1 MAIERASCPVL
12 NTLRFCTKNSSKL
25 YNFPRKHLQFPS
37 FFPRN
42 FNSINGK
49 LYTHGLFLN
58 SSSSFSNT
66 TQETP
71 SQKLALLLEV
81 EGVLM
86 DVDRLGN
93 RQAFNTAFRKLG
105 LDCAN
110 WSQPVYQDLVKY
122 DVYEIGWPTSLPTSE
137 KETFM
142 KTVLREKWL
151 MVIIE
156 LQIDVRTQN
165 NITDKRIA
173 LDELVMSKTLPLRP
187 GVEEFID
194 EACEEGVP
202 VVMLTAYCK
211 SGEKQ
216 YFPFYP
222 TSVILL
228 HLPVKKPV
236 LVSSHKKLG
245 CFDVKESAYI
255 LPIIGKVTS
264 SLIHYRSIIE
274 KLGNDKMAKIKII
287 GTEEVKR
294 SAYGQLV
301 LGEGVASDLGE
312 QLAKEAR
319 KAVSAEEQRIAKEVA
334 SILKLTVD
342 IDTTSSEGLQNVV
355 AALRAGAEY
364 ADVPVHNCVL
374 VSGSLSGVA
383 GAERIGMS
391 CVVVRSS
398 STARA
403 EFPGAKAIM
412 DGFGGADLTISRLR
426 QIQES

>member
-1 MAIERASCPVL
+1 MAMETTSCSIL
-12 NTLRFCTKNSSKL
+12 NTSRFCINYHYNNNSSKL
-25 YNFPRKHLQFPS
+25 YNIPTIKHLQFPLL
-37 FFPRN
+37 PLRN
-42 FNSINGK
+42 FNYRIGK
-49 LYTHGLFLN
+49 SYGDGLFVN
-58 SSSSFSNT
+58 SSSSFSST
-66 TQETP
+66 SQQTP
-71 SQKLALLLEV
+71 SRQLAVLLEV

-93 RQAFNTAFRKLG
+93 RQAFNAAFRKLG

-110 WSQPVYQDLVKY
+110 WSQPVYQDLVKKSIG
-122 DVYEIGWPTSLPTSE
+122 DEERMLVLFFNRIGWPTSLPTSE
-137 KETFM
+137 KGPFM
-142 KTVLREKWL
+142 RSVLREK
-151 MVIIE
+151 
-156 LQIDVRTQN
+156 
-165 NITDKRIA
+165 KIA

-216 YFPFYP
+216 
-222 TSVILL
+222 V
-228 HLPVKKPV
+228 
-236 LVSSHKKLG
+236 
-245 CFDVKESAYI
+245 
-255 LPIIGKVTS
+255 
-264 SLIHYRSIIE
+264 RSIIE

-287 GTEEVKR
+287 GIDEVKR
-294 SAYGQLV
+294 SSYGQIV
-301 LGEGVASDLGE
+301 FGEGVTSDLGE

-334 SILKLTVD
+334 SMLKLTVD

-364 ADVPVHNCVL
+364 ANVPVDNCVL
-374 VSGSLSGVA
+374 VSGSLPGVA
-383 GAERIGMS
+383 GAERIGMP

-426 QIQES
+426 QIQGS

>member
-110 WSQPVYQDLVKY
+110 WSQPVYQDLVKKSMG
-122 DVYEIGWPTSLPTSE
+122 DEERMLVLFFNRIGWPTSLPTSE

-142 KTVLREKWL
+142 KTVLREK
-151 MVIIE
+151 
-156 LQIDVRTQN
+156 
-165 NITDKRIA
+165 RIA

-187 GVEEFID
+187 GVEDSRNEFCRFID

-216 YFPFYP
+216 
-222 TSVILL
+222 V
-228 HLPVKKPV
+228 
-236 LVSSHKKLG
+236 
-245 CFDVKESAYI
+245 
-255 LPIIGKVTS
+255 
-264 SLIHYRSIIE
+264 RSIIE

>member
-1 MAIERASCPVL
+1 MAMETTSCSIL
-12 NTLRFCTKNSSKL
+12 NTSRFCTNYHYNNNSSKL
-25 YNFPRKHLQFPS
+25 CNIPTIKHLQFPLL
-37 FFPRN
+37 PLRN
-42 FNSINGK
+42 FNYRIGK
-49 LYTHGLFLN
+49 SYGDGLFVN

-66 TQETP
+66 SQQTP
-71 SQKLALLLEV
+71 SRQLAVLLEV

-93 RQAFNTAFRKLG
+93 RQSFNAAFRKLG

-110 WSQPVYQDLVKY
+110 WSQPVYQDLVKKSIG
-122 DVYEIGWPTSLPTSE
+122 DEERMLVLFFNRIGWPTSLPTSE
-137 KETFM
+137 KGPFM
-142 KTVLREKWL
+142 KGVLREK
-151 MVIIE
+151 
-156 LQIDVRTQN
+156 
-165 NITDKRIA
+165 KIA

-202 VVMLTAYCK
+202 VVMLTGYCK

-216 YFPFYP
+216 
-222 TSVILL
+222 V
-228 HLPVKKPV
+228 
-236 LVSSHKKLG
+236 
-245 CFDVKESAYI
+245 
-255 LPIIGKVTS
+255 
-264 SLIHYRSIIE
+264 RSIIE

-287 GTEEVKR
+287 GIDEVKR
-294 SAYGQLV
+294 SSYGQIV
-301 LGEGVASDLGE
+301 FGEGVTSDLGE

-334 SILKLTVD
+334 SMLKLTVD

-364 ADVPVHNCVL
+364 ANVPVDNCVL
-374 VSGSLSGVA
+374 VSGSLPGVA
-383 GAERIGMS
+383 GAERIGMP

-426 QIQES
+426 QIQGS

>member
-1 MAIERASCPVL
+1 MKGWVDFISRKKTKQNQTMAMEGASCPVL
-12 NTLRFCTKNSSKL
+12 NTLPFCTNNSSKL
-25 YNFPRKHLQFPS
+25 YNIQRKNLQFPTFS
-37 FFPRN
+37 PRN
-42 FNSINGK
+42 FNSSVGK
-49 LYTHGLFLN
+49 LYTDGLVLN
-58 SSSSFSNT
+58 SSSSFSNSI
-66 TQETP
+66 QETP
-71 SQKLALLLEV
+71 SRQLAVLLEV

-86 DVDRLGN
+86 DVDKLGN
-93 RQAFNTAFRKLG
+93 RQAFNAAFRKLG

-110 WSQPVYQDLVKY
+110 WSQPVYQDLVKKSMG
-122 DVYEIGWPTSLPTSE
+122 DEERMLVLFFNRIGWPTSLPTSE
-137 KETFM
+137 KKTFM
-142 KTVLREKWL
+142 KSVLREK
-151 MVIIE
+151 
-156 LQIDVRTQN
+156 
-165 NITDKRIA
+165 KIA

-194 EACEEGVP
+194 EASEEGVP

-216 YFPFYP
+216 
-222 TSVILL
+222 V
-228 HLPVKKPV
+228 
-236 LVSSHKKLG
+236 
-245 CFDVKESAYI
+245 
-255 LPIIGKVTS
+255 
-264 SLIHYRSIIE
+264 RSIIE
-274 KLGNDKMAKIKII
+274 KLGNDKIGKIKII
-287 GTEEVKR
+287 GLEEVKG
-294 SAYGQLV
+294 SSYGQLV
-301 LGEGVASDLGE
+301 FGEAVTSDLGE

-342 IDTTSSEGLQNVV
+342 INTTSSEGLQNVV

-364 ADVPVHNCVL
+364 ANVPVDNCVL

-383 GAERIGMS
+383 GAERIGMP

-426 QIQES
+426 QIQGS

>member
-1 MAIERASCPVL
+1 
-12 NTLRFCTKNSSKL
+12 
-25 YNFPRKHLQFPS
+25 
-37 FFPRN
+37 
-42 FNSINGK
+42 
-49 LYTHGLFLN
+49 
-58 SSSSFSNT
+58 
-66 TQETP
+66 
-71 SQKLALLLEV
+71 
-81 EGVLM
+81 
-86 DVDRLGN
+86 
-93 RQAFNTAFRKLG
+93 
-105 LDCAN
+105 
-110 WSQPVYQDLVKY
+110 
-122 DVYEIGWPTSLPTSE
+122 
-137 KETFM
+137 
-142 KTVLREKWL
+142 
-151 MVIIE
+151 
-156 LQIDVRTQN
+156 
-165 NITDKRIA
+165 
-173 LDELVMSKTLPLRP
+173 MSKTLPLRP

-216 YFPFYP
+216 
-222 TSVILL
+222 V
-228 HLPVKKPV
+228 
-236 LVSSHKKLG
+236 
-245 CFDVKESAYI
+245 
-255 LPIIGKVTS
+255 
-264 SLIHYRSIIE
+264 RSIIE
-274 KLGNDKMAKIKII
+274 KLGKDKMAKIKII
-287 GTEEVKR
+287 GIEEVKR
-294 SAYGQLV
+294 SSYGQLV

-383 GAERIGMS
+383 GAERIGMP

-426 QIQES
+426 QIQGS

>member
-42 FNSINGK
+42 FNSSNGK
-49 LYTHGLFLN
+49 SYSHGLFLN
-58 SSSSFSNT
+58 SSSSFSNST
-66 TQETP
+66 RETP
-71 SQKLALLLEV
+71 SQQLALLLEV

-93 RQAFNTAFRKLG
+93 RQAFNAAFRKLG

-110 WSQPVYQDLVKY
+110 WSQPVYQDLVKKSMG
-122 DVYEIGWPTSLPTSE
+122 DEERMLVLFFNRIGWPTSLPTSE

-142 KTVLREKWL
+142 KTVLRE
-151 MVIIE
+151 
-156 LQIDVRTQN
+156 
-165 NITDKRIA
+165 KRIA

-216 YFPFYP
+216 
-222 TSVILL
+222 V
-228 HLPVKKPV
+228 
-236 LVSSHKKLG
+236 
-245 CFDVKESAYI
+245 
-255 LPIIGKVTS
+255 
-264 SLIHYRSIIE
+264 RSIIE

-287 GTEEVKR
+287 GIEEVKR
-294 SAYGQLV
+294 SSYGQLV

-383 GAERIGMS
+383 GAERIGMP

-426 QIQES
+426 QIQGS

>member
-1 MAIERASCPVL
+1 MAMETTSCSIL
-12 NTLRFCTKNSSKL
+12 NTSRFCTNYHYNNNSSKL
-25 YNFPRKHLQFPS
+25 CNIPTIKHLQFPLL
-37 FFPRN
+37 PLRN
-42 FNSINGK
+42 FNYRIGK
-49 LYTHGLFLN
+49 SYGDGLFVN

-66 TQETP
+66 SQQTP
-71 SQKLALLLEV
+71 SRQLAVLLEV

-93 RQAFNTAFRKLG
+93 RQSFNAAFRKLG

-110 WSQPVYQDLVKY
+110 WSQPVYQDLVKKSIG
-122 DVYEIGWPTSLPTSE
+122 DEERMLVLFFNRIGWPTSLPTSE
-137 KETFM
+137 KGPFM
-142 KTVLREKWL
+142 KGVLREK
-151 MVIIE
+151 
-156 LQIDVRTQN
+156 
-165 NITDKRIA
+165 KIA

-202 VVMLTAYCK
+202 VVMLTGYCK

-216 YFPFYP
+216 
-222 TSVILL
+222 V
-228 HLPVKKPV
+228 
-236 LVSSHKKLG
+236 
-245 CFDVKESAYI
+245 
-255 LPIIGKVTS
+255 
-264 SLIHYRSIIE
+264 RSIIE

-287 GTEEVKR
+287 GIDEVKR
-294 SAYGQLV
+294 SSYGQIV
-301 LGEGVASDLGE
+301 FGEGVTSDLGE

-334 SILKLTVD
+334 SMLKLTVD
-342 IDTTSSEGLQNVV
+342 IDTTSSEGWRQYSEAFGDYLEFMHICIECVVQFGTQLQNVV

-364 ADVPVHNCVL
+364 ANVPVDNCVL
-374 VSGSLSGVA
+374 VSGSLPGVA
-383 GAERIGMS
+383 GAERIGMP

-426 QIQES
+426 QIQGS